1 MKRRILD
8 YIKLIRL
15 PNLFFIVLIQCLMA
29 RAVAMP
35 VLKNFSLEAEIIPT
49 FWLVILVLATVFIA
63 AGGYVINDYFDVK
76 IDRINHP
83 QKVLITNT
91 IEKSQA
97 MFFYQVLTTVGVLL
111 GVWVSVFSKSF
122 TLGFIFVVVPGLLW
136 FYSAS
141 YKRQFLV
148 GNIMI
153 AFCAA
158 LVPISVA
165 ILQSAFL
172 TLKYGEFLKETIVL
186 PTIYSWIC
194 GFAIFAFLL
203 TFLREVIKDMQ
214 DEYGDREMECRTM
227 VIKLG
232 EKRTKIFLYAFVAF
246 ILFLLGWVVF
256 FKIPFQ
262 NTVTERY
269 FLFGILL
276 PLIILVYLLA
286 KAKNSSDYKVASN
299 LTKFVM
305 LIGTF
310 YSVIFAFLQ
319 FSTIVN

>member
-111 GVWVSVFSKSF
+111 GVLVSVFSINVFAAEETEKNALTKGYTETFNSQLYRGDV
-122 TLGFIFVVVPGLLW
+122 TGDSKLTIED
-136 FYSAS
+136 AS
-141 YKRQFLV
+141 EY
-148 GNIMI
+148 
-153 AFCAA
+153 
-158 LVPISVA
+158 
-165 ILQSAFL
+165 
-172 TLKYGEFLKETIVL
+172 
-186 PTIYSWIC
+186 
-194 GFAIFAFLL
+194 
-203 TFLREVIKDMQ
+203 LR
-214 DEYGDREMECRTM
+214 
-227 VIKLG
+227 
-232 EKRTKIFLYAFVAF
+232 
-246 ILFLLGWVVF
+246 
-256 FKIPFQ
+256 
-262 NTVTERY
+262 
-269 FLFGILL
+269 
-276 PLIILVYLLA
+276 
-286 KAKNSSDYKVASN
+286 VASKIKEPKAN
-299 LTKFVM
+299 VDYDLTKDGKITTAGWTGSGR
-305 LIGTF
+305 L
-310 YSVIFAFLQ
+310 YNNSCK
-319 FSTIVN
+319 